1 MKNQRIDLGHGFRR
15 MCISAN
21 ALWLGVGM
29 ALFAAI
35 AEGMEQSGIL
45 GSPELGDKVGHL
57 IGLALAGALFGLMQR
72 SVLRRY
78 ISQTGW
84 GALGSAVGLTVGYVV
99 GYIMGGPPF
108 DFILAP
114 ALAGLLGGVGQW
126 FALRRHVVGAAWWI
140 LATPLGFLI
149 GGIVGTAIAIIG
161 LGDALGGSYLAWI
174 VLNGVVYVVA
184 GAIGGGLSGSVLMW
198 LLRRP
203 AHVPVSESLA
213 TDAR

>member
-1 MKNQRIDLGHGFRR
+1 MNTQKKSIESGWLGRW
-15 MCISAN
+15 IAAN
-21 ALWLGVGM
+21 ALGLGMGM
-29 ALFAAI
+29 ALFAAV
-35 AEGMEQSGIL
+35 AEGIEQSGVL
-45 GSPELGDKVGHL
+45 GSPELGDGVGHL
-57 IGLALAGALFGLMQR
+57 IGLALAGALFGVMQWL
-72 SVLRRY
+72 VLRRHVAR
-78 ISQTGW
+78 TGW
-84 GALGSAVGLTVGYVV
+84 GVLGTAVGLTAGYIG

-184 GAIGGGLSGSVLMW
+184 GAIGGSLSGSVLMW